1 MNRLIISLAI
11 AATFAGAS
19 NRLPSELP
27 PEIYAW
33 FWMEREFQPEGYRAF
48 VDMVAEHSNFGL
60 LTTSLR
66 VPTREVTEPDTHDR
80 IKRAVDY
87 AHSRGLRV
95 AFDLDVRLARG
106 AFRKLHP
113 DQQQWMLR
121 ITEVPARTK
130 AAVVR
135 PLDLSDHMT
144 APGGSYEALSGKLLG
159 VFRREAGN
167 RIVAVEGAHAAVES
181 AAEVRVDLP
190 AGEGYIVAA
199 AFEHRTPDVF
209 APALIEFQRSIYE
222 QYRDVPLDGAM
233 KDEWGFPPVYA
244 AGPRGG
250 DFWYSGSFAS
260 AWRKAGGGDM
270 VRDCVLMYTGA
281 GGTHGARI
289 AAANRYARMLLERNA
304 EIERAYYTDVKRIFG
319 AHAFAGTHATWG
331 IMPSGDAFK
340 NGYDWWWAKRDYGQ
354 TDEDFPVPLRTSL
367 AKKMGGAV
375 WFNQYY
381 NRDVEPYAKEVWR
394 AARAGGRVNFH
405 PLWPSSMDQASYLRL
420 LASPAVR
427 AENRIRLL
435 NYISQA
441 PRDCPVAVVFAHAA
455 AANWLGPRFGD
466 LGIDFAEAMWR
477 EGFPADVIPSTE
489 IESGAL
495 TIDKDGWVRYG
506 AQRYRALV
514 FLNTEYEPR
523 GTFEFLR
530 RAVRSHT
537 ITFLRDTAAA
547 AGAIPGVGLD
557 PTPGRVATFLS
568 GSHTPHD
575 NPADLARLTDG
586 TCILARGER
595 DPAGDV
601 IDETF
606 YCGSTKVRARS
617 TGVFAIRVGGAGE
630 LKALAGS
637 DVRLVEAGALRLE
650 FAQPVDFALWRDA
663 QGALRGVLQGGMAVP
678 EQLLRLTKDWERLD
692 NKEGSR

>member
-1 MNRLIISLAI
+1 L
-11 AATFAGAS
+11 
-19 NRLPSELP
+19 
-27 PEIYAW
+27 
-33 FWMEREFQPEGYRAF
+33 
-48 VDMVAEHSNFGL
+48 
-60 LTTSLR
+60 
-66 VPTREVTEPDTHDR
+66 
-80 IKRAVDY
+80 
-87 AHSRGLRV
+87 
-95 AFDLDVRLARG
+95 
-106 AFRKLHP
+106 
-113 DQQQWMLR
+113 
-121 ITEVPARTK
+121 
-130 AAVVR
+130 
-135 PLDLSDHMT
+135 
-144 APGGSYEALSGKLLG
+144 
-159 VFRREAGN
+159 
-167 RIVAVEGAHAAVES
+167 
-181 AAEVRVDLP
+181 
-190 AGEGYIVAA
+190 
-199 AFEHRTPDVF
+199 
-209 APALIEFQRSIYE
+209 
-222 QYRDVPLDGAM
+222 
-233 KDEWGFPPVYA
+233 
-244 AGPRGG
+244 
-250 DFWYSGSFAS
+250 
-260 AWRKAGGGDM
+260 
-270 VRDCVLMYTGA
+270 
-281 GGTHGARI
+281 
-289 AAANRYARMLLERNA
+289 LLERNA
-304 EIERAYYTDVKRIFG
+304 EIERAFYADVKRIFG
-319 AHAFAGTHATWG
+319 AQAFAGTHATWG

-375 WFNQYY
+375 WYNQYY
-381 NRDVEPYAKEVWR
+381 NQDIELYAKEVWR

-495 TIDKDGWVRYG
+495 AIGKDGWVRYG

-530 RAVRSHT
+530 RAARSRT
-537 ITFLRDTAAA
+537 VTFLRDTAAA

-557 PTPGRVATFLS
+557 PTPGRVATFLR
-568 GSHTPHD
+568 GSHTSHD
-575 NPADLARLTDG
+575 NPADLVRLTDA
-586 TCILARGER
+586 TCVLARGER
-595 DPAGDV
+595 DPAGDA

-617 TGVFAIRVGGAGE
+617 TGVFGIRVGGAGE

-663 QGALRGVLQGGMAVP
+663 QGGLRGVVQGGQAVP
-678 EQLLRLTKDWERLD
+678 QQLLRLTRDWERLD

>member
-1 MNRLIISLAI
+1 MNRLIIALLLA
-11 AATFAGAS
+11 AAFAGAS
-19 NRLPSELP
+19 NRLPPNLP

-33 FWMEREFQPEGYRAF
+33 FWLGPEFQGEGYRAF

-66 VPTREVTEPDTHDR
+66 VPSREVAEPNTHDQ

-121 ITEVPARTK
+121 VVEVPAKT
-130 AAVVR
+130 ATAVVH
-135 PLDLSDHMT
+135 PLELSDHMT
-144 APGGSYEALSGKLLG
+144 GPGGSYEVLGGKLLG
-159 VFRREAGN
+159 VFRRGANNQLVAAEAA
-167 RIVAVEGAHAAVES
+167 RAVVES
-181 AAEVRVDLP
+181 AAEVKANLP

-222 QYRDVPLDGAM
+222 QYRDVPLDGAL

-250 DFWYSGSFAS
+250 DFWYSSGFAA
-260 AWRKAGGGDM
+260 AWRKAGGADM

-281 GGTHGARI
+281 GGTHQERI
-289 AAANRYARMLLERNA
+289 AAANRYARLLLERNA
-304 EIERAYYTDVKRIFG
+304 EIERSYYEDVKRIFG
-319 AHAFAGTHATWG
+319 PQAFAGTHATWG
-331 IMPSGDAFK
+331 VMPSGDAFK

-354 TDEDFPVPLRTSL
+354 TDEDFPIPLRTSL

-381 NRDVEPYAKEVWR
+381 NQDTEPYAREVWR
-394 AARAGGRVNFH
+394 DARAGGRVNFH
-405 PLWPSSMDQASYLRL
+405 PLWPSSMDPAAYLRL
-420 LASPAVR
+420 LSSPAVR

-441 PRDCPVAVVFAHAA
+441 PRDCSVAVVFGHRA

-495 TIDKDGWVRYG
+495 SIDKDDWLRYG

-514 FLNTEYEPR
+514 FLNTEYEP
-523 GTFEFLR
+523 GATFEFLR
-530 RAVRSHT
+530 RAARSRT
-537 ITFLRDTAAA
+537 ITFLRDTAAN
-547 AGAIPGVGLD
+547 AGVIDGAGLD
-557 PTPGRVATFLS
+557 PTPERVATFLG

-575 NPADLARLTDG
+575 NPPDLARLTDG

-595 DPAGDV
+595 DPAGDA

-606 YCGSTKVRARS
+606 YCGSTKVHARA
-617 TGVFAIRVGGAGE
+617 TGVFAIRVSGAGE
-630 LKALAGS
+630 LRALAGS
-637 DVRLVEAGALRLE
+637 DVRLVEAGALRL
-650 FAQPVDFALWRDA
+650 
-663 QGALRGVLQGGMAVP
+663 
-678 EQLLRLTKDWERLD
+678 
-692 NKEGSR
+692 